1 MTTIRT
7 VLAVSLL
14 VPAVAVGCGDPP
26 PKPAVA
32 PVASPTSPTPV
43 TNNLPKEEPTSPTAS
58 AVRISPEIAK
68 ACGIKEPDAYFAFD
82 SAHIRPEDSKALDLV
97 ATCFSTGPLKGK
109 TLKLVGH
116 ADPRGGS
123 EYNMTLGQSR
133 ADGVAGYV
141 VGKGLD
147 KGKTSSTTRGEMDSS
162 GTDEPSWAKDRRV
175 DLLINP

>member
-1 MTTIRT
+1 M
-7 VLAVSLL
+7 S
-14 VPAVAVGCGDPP
+14 
-26 PKPAVA
+26 
-32 PVASPTSPTPV
+32 
-43 TNNLPKEEPTSPTAS
+43 E
-58 AVRISPEIAK
+58 
-68 ACGIKEPDAYFAFD
+68 DA
-82 SAHIRPEDSKALDLV
+82 HALDLV

-109 TLKLVGH
+109 ILKLVGH

-147 KGKTSSTTRGEMDSS
+147 KGKTQSTTRGEMDSS
-162 GTDEPSWAKDRRV
+162 GTDEPSWARDRRV